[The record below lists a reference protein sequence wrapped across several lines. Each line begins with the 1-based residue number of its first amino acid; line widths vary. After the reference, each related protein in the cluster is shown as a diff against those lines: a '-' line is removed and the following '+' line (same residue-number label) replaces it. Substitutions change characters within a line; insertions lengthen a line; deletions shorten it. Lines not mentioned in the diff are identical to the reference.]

1 MDVLNGTFDPTR
13 VAGKRV
19 IIGATA
25 VELGDE
31 VACTSAS
38 PAAWHRSA
46 GARCG
51 DAASTKAHSHHRRLA
66 GRPAWLIALAVGCL
80 SKLQWRHGTA
90 IALAGAVL
98 VLGIALV
105 LHLAAATSLHTSP
118 ILLNILLGALA
129 AQLDRQVSTILAQ
142 RLALRRKEAVMGR
155 LVDAVF
161 DGIVVFDD
169 QGKVLSWNR
178 AAEHVR

>member
-1 MDVLNGTFDPTR
+1 MAPWHCHS
-13 VAGKRV
+13 
-19 IIGATA
+19 
-25 VELGDE
+25 
-31 VACTSAS
+31 ACG
-38 PAAWHRSA
+38 R
-46 GARCG
+46 GAR
-51 DAASTKAHSHHRRLA
+51 T
-66 GRPAWLIALAVGCL
+66 
-80 SKLQWRHGTA
+80 
-90 IALAGAVL
+90 
-98 VLGIALV
+98 GIALV